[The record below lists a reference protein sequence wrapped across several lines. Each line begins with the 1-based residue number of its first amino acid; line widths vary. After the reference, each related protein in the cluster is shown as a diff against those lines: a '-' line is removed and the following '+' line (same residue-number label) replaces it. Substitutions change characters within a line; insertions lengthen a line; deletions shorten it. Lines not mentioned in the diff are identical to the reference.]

1 MLKTKLVIL
10 EFFVQF
16 VSFNKSFKESYK
28 FVNISKL
35 FLSMQ
40 INLSMMEQPGR

>member
-10 EFFVQF
+10 EFFVEYVPF
-16 VSFNKSFKESYK
+16 IKSFKQSYK

-40 INLSMMEQPGR
+40 INLSLIKMAI